1 MIINASTISHGFI
14 RLAWKMVAGP
24 LVVSVGGMEVRGNQS
39 TWGMLVYDFFGN
51 LSMMVK
57 HLLDEDD

>member
-1 MIINASTISHGFI
+1 M
-14 RLAWKMVAGP
+14 
-24 LVVSVGGMEVRGNQS
+24 LVVGHLLVSVRGMEVRGNQS